1 MVLEVLQVIAGIAG
15 LIGIVAAV
23 FLGYRSSQS
32 AVPVPTLKL
41 GMFDDQTRAYV
52 AILDINNPG
61 RQPIVIRALAIQRP
75 RGAAFLAAVEEVK
88 PDGTRTVGP
97 QPTDMVSLDAEIG
110 GQSNREFDLYIT
122 FGEGGRPRR
131 VQVEI
136 EYIDKRAPNQVLAL
150 RVESQADAAAA

>member
-1 MVLEVLQVIAGIAG
+1 MVLEILQIIAGIAG

-32 AVPVPTLKL
+32 AVPVLTLKL
-41 GMFDDQTRAYV
+41 GAFDDEAKAYI
-52 AILDINNPG
+52 AILDVHNPG

-88 PDGTRTVGP
+88 ADGTRSIGP
-97 QPTDMVSLDAEIG
+97 QPTDMVSLDTEVG
-110 GQSNREFDLYIT
+110 GQANRAFDLYIT

-131 VQVEI
+131 VQVEV

-150 RVESQADAAAA
+150 RVESQADIAA